1 MRRDFSTVFVVTL
14 STPPSGESGS
24 PTSDGSGSGTESE
37 DDD

>member
-1 MRRDFSTVFVVTL
+1 MRRYFSIVFVFPL